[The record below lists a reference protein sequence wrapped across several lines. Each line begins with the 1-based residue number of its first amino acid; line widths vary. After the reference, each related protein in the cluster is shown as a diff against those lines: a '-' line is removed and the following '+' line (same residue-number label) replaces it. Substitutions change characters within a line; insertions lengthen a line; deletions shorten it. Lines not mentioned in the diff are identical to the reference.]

1 MRVRVRA
8 LAAATVLVLAATSVA
23 AQERTLTERH
33 PLRLGDAFAVGLGE
47 GSVLAAGGV
56 TVPRHG
62 AAQGFFPLDVLYSPL
77 PRVQFSVGAELN
89 TDPRATDDPASGDL
103 TLAGRLNF
111 GPPTS
116 FLPSFA
122 TQLAATL
129 PTGVGARAVDLEAKG
144 YATREL
150 TLGEIVLFLHLNASA
165 DVRATELGDDERR
178 LRYHLAAGP
187 SFTLPRLAAL
197 TLAGDVFVDQ
207 ARRRG
212 ETETVG
218 AEIGARY
225 RLSPTLVFDAGVGT
239 EWAGP
244 RDRAAFFALVGL
256 SWSFTTTQKP

>member
-1 MRVRVRA
+1 MSVRA
-8 LAAATVLVLAATSVA
+8 LAATVVLTLAATTVA

-33 PLRLGDAFAVGLGE
+33 PLRLGDAFPVGLGE

-56 TVPRHG
+56 TVPRRG
-62 AAQGFFPLDVLYSPL
+62 AAQGFFPLDVLYSPI
-77 PRVQFSVGAELN
+77 RNAQFSVGTEIN
-89 TDPRATDDPASGDL
+89 TDPRASDDPASGDL
-103 TLAGRLNF
+103 TLAGRVNF

-122 TQLAATL
+122 TQLAATV
-129 PTGVGARAVDLEAKG
+129 PTGVGSRPLDLEAKG
-144 YATREL
+144 YATRQL

-165 DVRATELGDDERR
+165 DVRATALGEDERR
-178 LRYHLAAGP
+178 VRYHLAAGP
-187 SFTLPRLAAL
+187 SFTVPQLAAL
-197 TLAGDVFVDQ
+197 TLGGDVFVDQ

-218 AEIGARY
+218 AEVGARY

-256 SWSFTTTQKP
+256 SWSFTTPQKP